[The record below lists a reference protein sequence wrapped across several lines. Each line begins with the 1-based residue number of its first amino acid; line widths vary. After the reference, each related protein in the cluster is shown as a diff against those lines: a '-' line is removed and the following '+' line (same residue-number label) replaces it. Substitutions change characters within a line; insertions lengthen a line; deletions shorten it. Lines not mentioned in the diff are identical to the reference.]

1 MLEVKNLK
9 VVFHQNC
16 NPVVDVN
23 EFSFSI
29 TSGETL
35 GLVGESGSGK
45 TVSSLALLGLLNN
58 KNVSISGNAFL
69 NLQQPV
75 DLLQLTEKQLTA
87 IRGRHIAMI
96 MQEPMQAFN
105 PLFTCG
111 HQVAETIRKHTALN
125 KNDAIEKVLQLFEKV
140 KLPNPLQISKRYPHQ
155 LSGGQLQRVAIAM
168 AISCNP
174 SLLIADEP
182 TTALDASV
190 QKDILVLLQQLQ
202 SENNMSM
209 LFISHDLEAV
219 KLIAHRTL
227 VVHAGQIVE
236 QGKTET
242 LFAHPIQDYTKELLQ
257 SRLSTFK
264 KNSVIGEKI
273 ILSVENLNKSYNQ
286 RQGLLRSPKNITNA
300 VDNISFTIKQ
310 GETLGITGESGSG
323 KTTLAKLLL
332 RLIETDSGKIKLN
345 EEDLTHYPI
354 RTKQEWRKKIQAV
367 FQNPHGS
374 LDPEMTVG
382 RQLTEVMQLHDSPQ
396 NATIVKNKIIDWF
409 EKVGLTEQ
417 HFNRFPHELSSGQ
430 KQRLCIAR
438 ALIPAPD
445 LLICDEAV
453 SALDVSVQ
461 AKILELINSLQQ
473 QFHFGCIFISHDLKV
488 IRQMCDNVLVMK
500 DGKADCYLETE
511 KLFKQPP
518 TTYSEILLKSIL

>member
-1 MLEVKNLK
+1 
-9 VVFHQNC
+9 
-16 NPVVDVN
+16 
-23 EFSFSI
+23 
-29 TSGETL
+29 
-35 GLVGESGSGK
+35 
-45 TVSSLALLGLLNN
+45 
-58 KNVSISGNAFL
+58 
-69 NLQQPV
+69 
-75 DLLQLTEKQLTA
+75 
-87 IRGRHIAMI
+87 
-96 MQEPMQAFN
+96 
-105 PLFTCG
+105 
-111 HQVAETIRKHTALN
+111 
-125 KNDAIEKVLQLFEKV
+125 
-140 KLPNPLQISKRYPHQ
+140 
-155 LSGGQLQRVAIAM
+155 
-168 AISCNP
+168 
-174 SLLIADEP
+174 
-182 TTALDASV
+182 
-190 QKDILVLLQQLQ
+190 
-202 SENNMSM
+202 MSM

-310 GETLGITGESGSG
+310 GETLGIAGESGSG

-488 IRQMCDNVLVMK
+488 IRQMCDNLLVMK